1 MKIKINYVSLI
12 ESGVVKRSQLKTG
25 VVDDPCSKCE
35 EKKGEEVC
43 GDNGK
48 TYNTLCH
55 AVNCAGLKEDDISD
69 GPCEQ
74 KVCPFRSTLPILK

>member
-1 MKIKINYVSLI
+1 MK
-12 ESGVVKRSQLKTG
+12 KTA

-55 AVNCAGLKEDDISD
+55 AVNCAGLKEDDIKD
-69 GPCEQ
+69 GPCEK
-74 KVCPFRSTLPILK
+74 KVSPFMNRSIIIILYIIKN